1 MTIDGI
7 TLSTLG
13 PVGGA
18 LFLFLFPYIQMARG
32 KLVPRSALDDERA
45 DTKEARDAWKT
56 EREAH
61 AVTRRQLSTLING
74 MELTVATVQALPKP
88 GESGGSP

>member
-7 TLSTLG
+7 TLSALG
-13 PVGGA
+13 PLGGV
-18 LFLFLFPYIQMARG
+18 LFLWLFPYIQMARG

-45 DTKEARDAWKT
+45 DTAEARDAWRV

-61 AVTRRQLSTLING
+61 AVTREQLSTLLAG

-88 GESGGSP
+88 TESGGSP